1 MTDPLLPN
9 KSVSSSI
16 LPIKH
21 SYHGITL
28 AKSDLLKHPLVDS
41 DTPNRVYLPCYIK
54 KQNLSTEKKDI
65 VTAESVQHLKKKTSN
80 DKLPSSEI
88 NSHITLLSQTL
99 DQVLISKEKAFK
111 PFWNRQSKE
120 ISEKLWLPIKIDC
133 VDSVLNCS
141 KESLKHAPMGISWF
155 SIKEKFPHNRSSLMT
170 SFPLSQFS
178 LVDSTVLEVTPLKK
192 KSRKGKDVDKPKPKK
207 KIFQY
212 KTIKGRLLPTDEEK
226 KLLQIMME
234 QSRWYYNSILRCFNH
249 KYQSKE
255 KILQQDS
262 FSYFTIRD
270 LLTEYEY
277 IEEIKKE
284 EKVKYYQKK
293 DDNAPKKQMCPPWWT
308 ADNSPHSRLPRG
320 AAKKFSQNINS
331 ALSNYHNDNIKE
343 FEMSF
348 LSKKKSREF
357 VLFEDKC
364 FPAFIKKM
372 TSQYWYTDIHG
383 KKRRSSLSE
392 LCEETENRGLEIIYD
407 KRNEKYYFC
416 YPVEYNFYPKE
427 DRRNENQSSFV
438 SSDGERIISLDPG
451 VRKFMVGYDPGGKM
465 IFIGKGANKELIPL
479 LLSVDQEKNPLQW
492 KKIKDKVEDLHWKTI
507 SYLMRNY
514 DHIIIPDFRI
524 SQMVTKKKITRMT
537 KRLLYMFSYHSF
549 ILKLKYKCRV
559 NKKKLYVVD
568 ESYTSKTCTECGKL
582 NNVNGR
588 EKYSCQDCGLSIDRD
603 VNGSR
608 NIMIKSM
615 K

>member
-21 SYHGITL
+21 SLHGITL

-65 VTAESVQHLKKKTSN
+65 VTAESVLHLKKKTLN

-88 NSHITLLSQTL
+88 NSHTTLLSQTL
-99 DQVLISKEKAFK
+99 DQVLTSKEKAFK
-111 PFWNRQSKE
+111 PFWSRQSKE

-155 SIKEKFPHNRSSLMT
+155 SIKEKFHHNRSSLMT
-170 SFPLSQFS
+170 SSPLSQFS
-178 LVDSTVLEVTPLKK
+178 LVDSTVLEVIPLKK
-192 KSRKGKDVDKPKPKK
+192 KSRKRKDVDKPKK

-212 KTIKGRLLPTDEEK
+212 KTMKGRLLPTDEEK

-451 VRKFMVGYDPGGKM
+451 VRKFMVGYDPSGKM

-524 SQMVTKKKITRMT
+524 SQMVTNKKITRMT

-549 ILKLKYKCRV
+549 MLKLKYKCRV

-568 ESYTSKTCTECGKL
+568 ECYTSKTCTECGKL